1 MSIIEQA
8 RALARPQ
15 TPAGRELALL
25 VAALACGILVVPWLI
40 WIVGRAVLGE
50 YAHGGPFA
58 LWGNFF
64 RGLATGGPAYW
75 AVALG
80 PYALALTGRALWR
93 LLHRS

>member
-1 MSIIEQA
+1 MSILEQA
-8 RALARPQ
+8 RSLARPQ

-25 VAALACGILVVPWLI
+25 AVAFACGIVVVPWLI

-50 YAHGGPFA
+50 YARGGPFA
-58 LWGNFF
+58 LWRDFF
-64 RGLATGGPAYW
+64 RGLASGAPAFW

-93 LLHRS
+93 LLRRG